1 MRKVKFILLIISLTT
16 LFFTGCNNNAS
27 TKLLEDYNITES
39 GTWKDGSYSEAATG
53 KKGKFDVTVTIED
66 GKISD
71 INIGSNNETPDKGGV
86 AIKTIPD
93 EIIDTQSPNVDAVS
107 GATITS
113 DAIKD
118 AVARCLERASAVE

>member
-1 MRKVKFILLIISLTT
+1 MRKVKLIILIISLTT
-16 LFFTGCNNNAS
+16 VLFTGCSNNAS
-27 TKLLEDYNITES
+27 TKLLEDYNITEA
-39 GTWKDGSYSEAATG
+39 GTWKDGSYSETATG
-53 KKGKFDVTVTIED
+53 KKGKFDVTVIIED

-86 AIKTIPD
+86 AIKTLPD
-93 EIIDTQSPNVDAVS
+93 EIIDRQSPNVDAVS

-118 AVARCLERASAVE
+118 AVARCLERASVVE

>member
-71 INIGSNNETPDKGGV
+71 IT
-86 AIKTIPD
+86 
-93 EIIDTQSPNVDAVS
+93 
-107 GATITS
+107 
-113 DAIKD
+113 
-118 AVARCLERASAVE
+118 